1 MGFEDWLF
9 FMAIWVAA
17 SLPLGPNALNCI
29 SASATY
35 GFAKGLW
42 SVVGVFIAANIHM
55 TLALSGLAAFMSVNP
70 VLFES
75 LRWLGVGY
83 LAWMGVSMLRS
94 GTSSKVTEVES
105 SRSEYQLVRRAV
117 LISLTNPKSIFVW
130 LAVFSQFIDTT
141 TPLGPQLMVLAPSA
155 LSVTVAVYVGYCAVG
170 LSVDR
175 LFSGHRRRWFDRA
188 AGSTYL
194 AFALGLVFS
203 DLRKT

>member
-1 MGFEDWLF
+1 MGFENWLF

-17 SLPLGPNALNCI
+17 SLPLGPNAVNCI
-29 SASATY
+29 SASATH

-55 TLALSGLAAFMSVNP
+55 TLALTGLAAFMAVTP
-70 VLFES
+70 VLFEI
-75 LRWLGVGY
+75 LRWLGVCY
-83 LAWMGVSMLRS
+83 LAWMGISMLRS
-94 GTSSKVTEVES
+94 GAGSKIVQVES
-105 SRSEYQLVRRAV
+105 SRSGYQLARRAV
-117 LISLTNPKSIFVW
+117 LISMTNPKAIFVW
-130 LAVFSQFIDTT
+130 LAVFSQFIDTSV
-141 TPLGPQLMVLAPSA
+141 PLAPQLLVLAPSA

-170 LSVDR
+170 LSVNR
-175 LFSGHRRRWFDRA
+175 VFSGNRRRWFDWA

>member
-1 MGFEDWLF
+1 MGFENWLF

-17 SLPLGPNALNCI
+17 SLPLGPNAVNCI
-29 SASATY
+29 SASATH

-55 TLALSGLAAFMSVNP
+55 TLALTGLAAFMAVNP
-70 VLFES
+70 VLFEI
-75 LRWLGVGY
+75 LRWLGVCY
-83 LAWMGVSMLRS
+83 LAWMGISMLRS
-94 GTSSKVTEVES
+94 GAGSKIAQVES
-105 SRSEYQLVRRAV
+105 SRSGYQLARRAV
-117 LISLTNPKSIFVW
+117 LISMTNPKAIFVW
-130 LAVFSQFIDTT
+130 LAVFSQFIDTSV
-141 TPLGPQLMVLAPSA
+141 PLGPQLLVLAPSA

-170 LSVDR
+170 LSVNR
-175 LFSGHRRRWFDRA
+175 VFSGNRRRWFDWA